1 MELTDREYEVVT
13 NVYGDD
19 TPRDLRE
26 IDTEQLVAMHDRV
39 SKAVQASYDD
49 NDVDSL
55 GILLPLEGKIVTYS
69 TTACE
74 LFAQSPEK

>member
-1 MELTDREYEVVT
+1 MELTEREYEVVT

-26 IDTEQLVAMHDRV
+26 VDTEQLVAMHDRV

-55 GILLPLEGKIVTYS
+55 GILLPLEGKIVQV
-69 TTACE
+69 
-74 LFAQSPEK
+74 LHQRL

>member
-26 IDTEQLVAMHDRV
+26 VNTEQLVAMHDRV

-49 NDVDSL
+49 NEVDSL
-55 GILLPLEGKIVTYS
+55 GILLPLEGKIVQV
-69 TTACE
+69 
-74 LFAQSPEK
+74 LHDRL